1 MIHLVMMMKQ
11 VDCCG
16 APNRVRGGGRD
27 GPGGERSFKSFNVW
41 ASLASPLSSAVSV
54 QLKTVKL
61 ATLTSGLVLFRKED
75 LPPFQLSPRQDE
87 DMAANNR

>member
-1 MIHLVMMMKQ
+1 MNQLSFQMIHLVMMMKQ

-41 ASLASPLSSAVSV
+41 ASLTSPLSSIVSV

-61 ATLTSGLVLFRKED
+61 ATLTSLWFCCQKKKYN
-75 LPPFQLSPRQDE
+75 LS
-87 DMAANNR
+87 